1 MSDLQ
6 IAMRAA
12 KTNRIRAT
20 RRFGAFAV
28 LTLRTIEKI
37 RAGRMTASEAARHRA
52 LSFFSWFTAAS
63 CHKTSPAH
71 PGDEHVHQLAIIV
84 AGLAQPV
91 GPSHLLEVS
100 SNSGSCVTYRQ
111 PTPASVDQ
119 AGVTPMLSA
128 IEYFAAVSV

>member
-37 RAGRMTASEAARHRA
+37 RAGRMTASEAARHFEQVARTTGCARPATMIASWWTCSSPGCARA
-52 LSFFSWFTAAS
+52 EKWSAVR
-63 CHKTSPAH
+63 K
-71 PGDEHVHQLAIIV
+71 GKAID
-84 AGLAQPV
+84 G
-91 GPSHLLEVS
+91 
-100 SNSGSCVTYRQ
+100 Y
-111 PTPASVDQ
+111 
-119 AGVTPMLSA
+119 
-128 IEYFAAVSV
+128 